1 MDCVW
6 RFAIVVLVCFA
17 SGCGG
22 EPRPPAA
29 RSPSAA
35 AEIGPAAGK
44 SPSGELA
51 KVKPPGA
58 DKPEAPPS
66 VAKSPSGEPA
76 KEKPPGAKKPAP
88 GPTTAA
94 APVPAEGGS
103 GAPSWK
109 AWATALA
116 GRDAAAKEAASAR
129 LEERGE
135 EAARQLLG
143 LLSDEAA
150 DVRRGAAIFLNERFD
165 PADTKFI
172 QAFSSALSDPDDV
185 VRHIA
190 VSVVNRFP
198 PAAAG
203 AIVPLLTTLLSSN
216 LEDPAHRAVVVRQL
230 SNLDVDP
237 SATLPALRRA
247 AQIDPAPS
255 VRSAALVAVA
265 KLAEPQV
272 AVEALTAALKGDRAA
287 VVRGL
292 AAVRLGRLGAV
303 AGAAAGDLAQ
313 ALDDA
318 DQDVRQKAA
327 DALVLLGDAAVPPL
341 ADKLASPT
349 ARTRQL
355 AVSALARLGRRAKPA
370 LGKLRERLAD
380 SDEQVR
386 KTAEA
391 VVRGLD
397 AGGTP

>member
-1 MDCVW
+1 
-6 RFAIVVLVCFA
+6 
-17 SGCGG
+17 
-22 EPRPPAA
+22 
-29 RSPSAA
+29 
-35 AEIGPAAGK
+35 
-44 SPSGELA
+44 
-51 KVKPPGA
+51 
-58 DKPEAPPS
+58 
-66 VAKSPSGEPA
+66 
-76 KEKPPGAKKPAP
+76 
-88 GPTTAA
+88 
-94 APVPAEGGS
+94 
-103 GAPSWK
+103 
-109 AWATALA
+109 
-116 GRDAAAKEAASAR
+116 
-129 LEERGE
+129 
-135 EAARQLLG
+135 
-143 LLSDEAA
+143 
-150 DVRRGAAIFLNERFD
+150 
-165 PADTKFI
+165 
-172 QAFSSALSDPDDV
+172 
-185 VRHIA
+185 
-190 VSVVNRFP
+190 
-198 PAAAG
+198 
-203 AIVPLLTTLLSSN
+203 
-216 LEDPAHRAVVVRQL
+216 
-230 SNLDVDP
+230 
-237 SATLPALRRA
+237 
-247 AQIDPAPS
+247 
-255 VRSAALVAVA
+255 LVAVA

-397 AGGTP
+397 VGGTP